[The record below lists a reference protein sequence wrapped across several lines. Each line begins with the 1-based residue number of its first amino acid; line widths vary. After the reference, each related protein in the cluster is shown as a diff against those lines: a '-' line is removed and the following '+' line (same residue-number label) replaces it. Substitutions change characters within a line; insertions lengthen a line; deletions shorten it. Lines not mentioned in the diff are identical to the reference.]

1 MPGKKTEGVTGRG
14 PSSGRADVSRAKL
27 RERVK
32 ELTCLYGISQAA
44 SDPDLP
50 LERKLAAIV
59 RLLPPA
65 WQYPGRAC
73 ARIVIGEQVFETP
86 GFREGAHRQT
96 APICIGGRSRGAVE
110 IHYRSGC
117 GLTPGHPFLEEERSL
132 IENIAGQVA
141 LMIENEEAE
150 AAKSELRKQLIRADR
165 LAAIGQ
171 LAAGVA
177 HELNEPLNTILGF
190 SQLARKTPGLPAQA
204 YNDIKKIEEAS
215 LHARNIIRELLIFA
229 RKGKP
234 GSAPVNINRVVMD
247 ELSLFDAL
255 CAKSCVEL
263 RRVIDPD
270 LPEITADRSQILQV
284 VSNLIVNALQAMP
297 DGGLL
302 TLTTSFDASSVFL
315 EVEDTGVGMSEE
327 VRERLFLPFFTTK
340 DVDQGTGLGLP
351 VVHGIV
357 TSHGGEIR
365 VRSEMGKGT
374 CFSVAF
380 PVRRKNNQEE
390 CVDESRPKQ
399 CHSRRG

>member
-1 MPGKKTEGVTGRG
+1 
-14 PSSGRADVSRAKL
+14 
-27 RERVK
+27 
-32 ELTCLYGISQAA
+32 
-44 SDPDLP
+44 
-50 LERKLAAIV
+50 
-59 RLLPPA
+59 
-65 WQYPGRAC
+65 
-73 ARIVIGEQVFETP
+73 
-86 GFREGAHRQT
+86 
-96 APICIGGRSRGAVE
+96 
-110 IHYRSGC
+110 
-117 GLTPGHPFLEEERSL
+117 
-132 IENIAGQVA
+132 
-141 LMIENEEAE
+141 MIENEEAE

-315 EVEDTGVGMSEE
+315 EVEDTGAGMSEE